1 METSTGL
8 RIKQLR
14 AAYSLSVKEFASKS
28 GLSHVAIFHL
38 ENGRTEKPH
47 KSSLARIATAFGTS
61 IEWLRTGERD
71 MLPNGKKDIE
81 NDSVGEQLN
90 WKNEAYQELKNKNIM
105 LEREVERLW
114 KVVHNLSGGMKQ
126 DYARVLDAG

>member
-1 METSTGL
+1 MENSTGL

-14 AAYSLSVKEFASKS
+14 ATYSLSVKEFASKS

-47 KSSLARIATAFGTS
+47 KSSLSRIASAFGTTVD
-61 IEWLRTGERD
+61 WLRTGERE
-71 MLPNGKKDIE
+71 MLPNGKKDLE
-81 NDSVGEQLN
+81 GDSMVEQLN
-90 WKNEAYQELKNKNIM
+90 WKNEAYLELKSKNQM

-114 KVVHNLSGGMKQ
+114 KVVQNLSTGMKQ

>member
-1 METSTGL
+1 MDANTGT

-14 AAYSLSVKEFASKS
+14 ATYNLSVKEFAGKC

-47 KSSLARIATAFGTS
+47 KSSLSRIAAAFGS
-61 IEWLRTGERD
+61 SVEWLRSGEKE
-71 MLPNGKKDIE
+71 MLPNGKKDVE
-81 NDSVGEQLN
+81 GESLLEQLN
-90 WKNEAYQELKNKNIM
+90 WKNEAYIELKSKNQM

-114 KVVHNLSGGMKQ
+114 KVVHNLSSGMKQ